1 MKKTMSEYDRYFTS
15 AIFEDDE
22 TYYEEFQYSKSYEV
36 ETDYNW
42 MGDYQ
47 YEKLEISITRR
58 MMKVA

>member
-1 MKKTMSEYDRYFTS
+1 MKKTMNWDDRFYTS
-15 AIFEDDE
+15 AIFEDDV
-22 TYYEEFQYSKSYEV
+22 TYYEEFQYSKSYEM